1 MVDVSV
7 IIPVYNRQDALIEA
21 LDSLFWQRSF
31 EASTDVRRSDAA
43 KEAKNVSE
51 ERRVIDVE
59 AIIVDDGSQE
69 PVVLP
74 EPFCRMDNV
83 KLIRKAN
90 GGASSARNAGMAAAR
105 GRFIAFLDSDDLFAA
120 DKLHRVVAVMD
131 RNPSAGFLI
140 SDLRRFERTRKTAQ
154 ADPGQLKPRLNF
166 MEKTNSDFYP
176 SIRKLCDELTEV
188 DERTYLLPGKMLFH
202 TMAAGYPVYPSTL
215 VVRRTIANS
224 IDPWIEGRR
233 LSEDFDY
240 ALRLCRVTNGLY
252 VDEPL
257 SYLGRGEDNV
267 SGDALKSAEADIEVL
282 EMMDAA
288 RRNSEQVNVDRRRGQ
303 ILPGAL
309 QFRYMRLGYSYHAA
323 GRFHEAARA
332 SMKAFRYGLRS
343 EDDGAGRR
351 NLKILANAV
360 RSEIRSWLD

>member
-7 IIPVYNRQDALIEA
+7 IIPVYNRQETLLEA

-31 EASTDVRRSDAA
+31 EASTEVRRSDVAN
-43 KEAKNVSE
+43 EPNNVAE

-59 AIIVDDGSQE
+59 AIIVDDGSAE
-69 PVVLP
+69 PAVLP

-83 KLIRKAN
+83 RLIRKTN

-120 DKLHRVVAVMD
+120 DKLHRVVAVLD
-131 RNPSAGFLI
+131 KNPSAGFLF
-140 SDLRRFERTRKTAQ
+140 SDLSRFERMGPVQ
-154 ADPGQLKPRLNF
+154 QDEPGKLKPRLKY

-176 SIRKLCDELTEV
+176 SVRKLCDELTAV
-188 DERTYLLPGKMLFH
+188 DEQTYLIPGRMLFH
-202 TMAAGYPVYPSTL
+202 TLAAGYPVFPSTL
-215 VVRRTIANS
+215 VVRRTITTA
-224 IDPWIEGRR
+224 IKPWLEGRR
-233 LSEDFDY
+233 LSEDLDY
-240 ALRLCRVTNGLY
+240 VLRLCRVTHGLY
-252 VDEPL
+252 VDAPL

-282 EMMDAA
+282 ELMDAS
-288 RRNSEQVNVDRRRGQ
+288 RRNSEQVNVDRRRSQ

-332 SMKAFRYGLRS
+332 YAKAFQYGLRS
-343 EDDGAGRR
+343 EDDGAGKR
-351 NLKILANAV
+351 NLKILANAA
-360 RSEIRSWLD
+360 RSELRSWLD